1 MSRKCADAVG
11 SRGVSRVAS
20 RNAPSV
26 CAQDPSLRLKNGSGQ
41 DYAVGADS
49 ARTRRCSGNSA
60 EALQLFGSLAME
72 AAVMTGLYRWTLA
85 LMVVLLWSDIAS
97 ASDGQAGDIATILKQ
112 FPGYHVLT
120 LQERDPDARSYI
132 VQHFP
137 KANVSV
143 LHADF
148 DGDGHEDYALLLKND
163 RSAKAQ
169 LVVVLCSADGQCKTA
184 YKMDV
189 SEAYKVTYL
198 SPVPVGSRVSQT
210 EAMRGNGHSPGRLKT
225 VGIRVTY
232 DEQAEVVLYWNSKLR
247 KIEEVQTS
255 D

>member
-1 MSRKCADAVG
+1 
-11 SRGVSRVAS
+11 
-20 RNAPSV
+20 
-26 CAQDPSLRLKNGSGQ
+26 LI
-41 DYAVGADS
+41 
-49 ARTRRCSGNSA
+49 
-60 EALQLFGSLAME
+60 
-72 AAVMTGLYRWTLA
+72 
-85 LMVVLLWSDIAS
+85 VVLLWSVLAS
-97 ASDGQAGDIATILKQ
+97 ASDGQAGDITTILKQ

-120 LQERDPDARSYI
+120 LRERDPDARAYI
-132 VQHFP
+132 AQHFP
-137 KANVSV
+137 KANVSAV
-143 LHADF
+143 RADF
-148 DGDGHEDYALLLKND
+148 DGDGQEDYALLLKND
-163 RSAKAQ
+163 RSAKAL
-169 LVVVLCSADGQCKTA
+169 LVVVLCPADAQCKTA

-210 EAMRGNGHSPGRLKT
+210 EVMPRNDHSPGRLKS

>member
-1 MSRKCADAVG
+1 M
-11 SRGVSRVAS
+11 
-20 RNAPSV
+20 
-26 CAQDPSLRLKNGSGQ
+26 
-41 DYAVGADS
+41 
-49 ARTRRCSGNSA
+49 TRH
-60 EALQLFGSLAME
+60 
-72 AAVMTGLYRWTLA
+72 YRWTLA
-85 LMVVLLWSDIAS
+85 LMVVLLWGVLAS
-97 ASDGQAGDIATILKQ
+97 ASDGQASDITTILKQ

-120 LQERDPDARSYI
+120 LQERDPDARAYI

-137 KANVSV
+137 KADASV
-143 LHADF
+143 VHADF
-148 DGDGHEDYALLLKND
+148 DGDGHDDYALLLKNAKL
-163 RSAKAQ
+163 AKAL
-169 LVVVLCSADGQCKTA
+169 LVVVLCPADGQCKTA
-184 YKMDV
+184 YKMDA

-210 EAMRGNGHSPGRLKT
+210 EAMPRSDHSPGRLKS